1 MSVTIKELSEKIQS
15 LESKMDIIMSMVNH
29 INSIIADNV
38 IQKIEMD
45 FEEAVSRK
53 IESMN
58 QENENK

>member
-58 QENENK
+58 QEQENK